1 MAAKTPRL
9 LTNAAA
15 PLFERNQPSNWA
27 KRPLPSHALA
37 STDGQR
43 LAGPKAVDAPP
54 SCYHFLFPPPPYA
67 QFEDALDIDT
77 ATATQLASKPLNISQ
92 ELVDPNAMDVVAKL
106 KQAGY
111 QAWLVGGCVRDLL
124 LGTSPKDFDVATNA
138 TPEQVRSLFRR
149 SRMVGRR
156 FKIAHVRYGR
166 DVIEVSTFRK
176 APAGNVKT
184 NGNGVILRDNAY
196 GTLDEDAFRRD
207 FTVNAL
213 YYDPHEELI
222 LDYVGGIEDIK
233 RRRLKFIGEAR
244 ERLVEDPVRLLRAIR
259 FQAKLGFALD
269 TAITEDAA
277 AITVRLQDIPSARLF
292 DEFSKMFLTGYA
304 ANAWHLLERTP
315 IAKALFPNTPAQD
328 PLVPLAMLNTDRRIA
343 IGRPVTAGFLLA
355 VLLWADYG
363 ARVKALSST
372 GGMGLPEASLVAAH
386 EALLAQRRIIALP
399 RRHFGFITD
408 IWRLQQLLEERR
420 PRRVAKLLQH
430 AKFRAAY
437 DFLLLRTEAGL
448 LDANLADWWTA
459 VQKAPA
465 DCQAEMIAAL
475 KQPGGRRSGG
485 KRRHRHR

>member
-1 MAAKTPRL
+1 M
-9 LTNAAA
+9 
-15 PLFERNQPSNWA
+15 S
-27 KRPLPSHALA
+27 
-37 STDGQR
+37 
-43 LAGPKAVDAPP
+43 
-54 SCYHFLFPPPPYA
+54 
-67 QFEDALDIDT
+67 
-77 ATATQLASKPLNISQ
+77 
-92 ELVDPNAMDVVAKL
+92 
-106 KQAGY
+106 
-111 QAWLVGGCVRDLL
+111 
-124 LGTSPKDFDVATNA
+124 
-138 TPEQVRSLFRR
+138 
-149 SRMVGRR
+149 
-156 FKIAHVRYGR
+156 RYGR

-269 TAITEDAA
+269 AAITEDAA

-355 VLLWADYG
+355 VLLWGGLRRTGQG
-363 ARVKALSST
+363 AVLNWRHGPT
-372 GGMGLPEASLVAAH
+372 GSL
-386 EALLAQRRIIALP
+386 
-399 RRHFGFITD
+399 
-408 IWRLQQLLEERR
+408 
-420 PRRVAKLLQH
+420 
-430 AKFRAAY
+430 
-437 DFLLLRTEAGL
+437 
-448 LDANLADWWTA
+448 
-459 VQKAPA
+459 
-465 DCQAEMIAAL
+465 
-475 KQPGGRRSGG
+475 PGGRLMRPCSRSAASSPCPVGTSASSPIFGACSGYWKSAGRGG
-485 KRRHRHR
+485 WRSCCNTPSSVAALRLSPAAHRGRLVGRQPSGLVDSSAKGPGGLSSRNDRRPEAAGRAQERRQAPPSAPLNALLERRQHRGPTSLEPNAAGSSQGRSPPAIWWWRVPSARARPPWRKRLAGAFDRPLLLEPALDNPFLGPVLPKRRRQRHANPVGSSY